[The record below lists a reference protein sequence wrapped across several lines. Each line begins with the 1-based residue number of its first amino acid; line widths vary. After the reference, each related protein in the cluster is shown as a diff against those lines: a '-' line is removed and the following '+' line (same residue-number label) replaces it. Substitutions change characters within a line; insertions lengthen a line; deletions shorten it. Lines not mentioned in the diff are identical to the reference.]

1 MGSSGW
7 IAGQS
12 GRSRGDSDVRFLA
25 RRVRSRIIS
34 ANTVAVPRPVAAW
47 RRSLVADDSRAVKR
61 SFFGQRDCRMSV
73 AFIFPGQGSQFP
85 GMLHQ
90 LLDHPAV
97 VHTVD
102 EISEVLHSDVRKLD
116 SEQGLKS
123 DVSVQLTLLA
133 AGIATARALMEQ
145 DVRPAA
151 ASGLSVGAFAA
162 AVTAGVLSLQDAV
175 DLVKLRSEQMMKLYP
190 TGYGLSAI
198 VGLNESRVTKIV
210 RAVTSMQDPVF
221 VGNIN
226 APRQIVIAGSNVAM
240 DQVLD
245 EARREGASKA
255 VRLHVSVPSHCPLLQ
270 PVAELLERRMSSMH
284 LKAPKLIYVG
294 NVTARPMRTKELIAR
309 DLANNIAHGVRWHDA
324 TTVLKELGCNL
335 FLEMPPG
342 HILSDLAKKNLK
354 GIDAVPVEAAVL
366 TRVLRLTR
374 QEERERD

>member
-1 MGSSGW
+1 
-7 IAGQS
+7 
-12 GRSRGDSDVRFLA
+12 
-25 RRVRSRIIS
+25 
-34 ANTVAVPRPVAAW
+34 
-47 RRSLVADDSRAVKR
+47 
-61 SFFGQRDCRMSV
+61 MSV
-73 AFIFPGQGSQFP
+73 AFIFPGQGSQSP
-85 GMLHQ
+85 GMLHR

-97 VHTVD
+97 VRTVD
-102 EISEVLHSDVRKLD
+102 EISEVLHSDVRNLD
-116 SEQGLKS
+116 SEQELKS

-133 AGIATARALMEQ
+133 AGIATGRALMEQ

-175 DLVKLRSEQMMKLYP
+175 ELVKLRAEQMMKLYP

-198 VGLNESRVTKIV
+198 VGLTESRVTKIV
-210 RAVTSMQDPVF
+210 RAVTSVQDPVF

-270 PVAELLERRMSSMH
+270 PVADLLERRMSSMH

-342 HILSDLAKKNLK
+342 HILSDLAKENLK
-354 GIDAVPVEAAVL
+354 GIDAVPVEAGVL
-366 TRVLRLTR
+366 TRVLRLTQ

>member
-1 MGSSGW
+1 
-7 IAGQS
+7 
-12 GRSRGDSDVRFLA
+12 
-25 RRVRSRIIS
+25 
-34 ANTVAVPRPVAAW
+34 
-47 RRSLVADDSRAVKR
+47 
-61 SFFGQRDCRMSV
+61 MSP
-73 AFIFPGQGSQFP
+73 AFVFPGQGSQSP
-85 GMLHQ
+85 GMLHR
-90 LLDHPAV
+90 LLNHPAV
-97 VHTVD
+97 GSTLD
-102 EISEVLHSDVRKLD
+102 EISEALHADVRDLD
-116 SEQGLKS
+116 CQKCLNS
-123 DVSVQLTLLA
+123 DVSVQLALFS
-133 AGIATARALMEQ
+133 AGVATARALVEQ
-145 DVRPAA
+145 DVQPIAVA
-151 ASGLSVGAFAA
+151 GLSVGAFAA
-162 AVTAGVLSLQDAV
+162 AVIAGVLLLSDGV
-175 DLVKLRSEQMMKLYP
+175 ELVKLRAEQMMKLYP

-210 RAVTSMQDPVF
+210 RAVTSVQDPVF

-270 PVAELLERRMSSMH
+270 PVADLLERRMSSMH

-342 HILSDLAKKNLK
+342 HILSDLAKENLK
-354 GIDAVPVEAAVL
+354 GIDAVPVEAGVL
-366 TRVLRLTR
+366 TRVLRLTQ

>member
-1 MGSSGW
+1 
-7 IAGQS
+7 
-12 GRSRGDSDVRFLA
+12 
-25 RRVRSRIIS
+25 
-34 ANTVAVPRPVAAW
+34 
-47 RRSLVADDSRAVKR
+47 
-61 SFFGQRDCRMSV
+61 MSV
-73 AFIFPGQGSQFP
+73 AFIFPGQGSQSP
-85 GMLHQ
+85 GMLHH

-97 VHTVD
+97 VRTVD

-116 SEQGLKS
+116 SERGLKS

-175 DLVKLRSEQMMKLYP
+175 ELVKLRAEQMMKLYP

-210 RAVTSMQDPVF
+210 RAVTSVQDPVF

-270 PVAELLERRMSSMH
+270 PVADLLERRMSSMH

-342 HILSDLAKKNLK
+342 HILSDLAKENLK
-354 GIDAVPVEAAVL
+354 GIDAVPVEAGVL
-366 TRVLRLTR
+366 TRVLRLTQ

>member
-1 MGSSGW
+1 
-7 IAGQS
+7 
-12 GRSRGDSDVRFLA
+12 
-25 RRVRSRIIS
+25 
-34 ANTVAVPRPVAAW
+34 
-47 RRSLVADDSRAVKR
+47 
-61 SFFGQRDCRMSV
+61 MSV
-73 AFIFPGQGSQFP
+73 AFIFPGQGAQSP
-85 GMLHQ
+85 GMLHH

-97 VHTVD
+97 VRTVD
-102 EISEVLHSDVRKLD
+102 EISEVLHSDVRNLD

-175 DLVKLRSEQMMKLYP
+175 ELVKLRAEQMMKLYP

-198 VGLNESRVTKIV
+198 VGLNESRVAKIV
-210 RAVTSMQDPVF
+210 RAVTSVQDPVF

-255 VRLHVSVPSHCPLLQ
+255 VRLHVSVPSHCSLLQ
-270 PVAELLERRMSSMH
+270 PVADMLARRISSMN
-284 LKAPKLIYVG
+284 LREPQVPYIG
-294 NVTARPMRTKELIAR
+294 NVNARALRTKELVAD
-309 DLANNIAHGVRWHDA
+309 DLANSIAHGVRWHDA

-342 HILSDLAKKNLK
+342 HILSDLAKENLK
-354 GIDAVPVEAAVL
+354 GINAVPVEAGVL
-366 TRVLRLTR
+366 TRVLRLTQ